1 VNPNEK
7 RASNHNGGAAQAGW
21 DDASQEHADDEAA
34 FKILSREEAQDLR
47 ARKPST
53 LSPWRVVAAQAVA
66 GLLCAALWW
75 LFSPKGGGSALYGA
89 IAVVVP
95 NALMAWGTTR
105 RPAGHAGAALL
116 SMMVWELI
124 KIFMVIAI
132 LVVVAK
138 TVSDLSWPALL
149 LTMIVSLKV
158 NWLALL
164 VQGRFKKISDGN

>member
-7 RASNHNGGAAQAGW
+7 RASNRNGGAAQAGW

-34 FKILSREEAQDLR
+34 FKALTREEAQDLR

-53 LSPWRVVAAQAVA
+53 LSPWRVVVAQAAA

-75 LFSPKGGGSALYGA
+75 LFAPKSGWSALYGA

-138 TVSDLSWPALL
+138 TASDLSWPALL